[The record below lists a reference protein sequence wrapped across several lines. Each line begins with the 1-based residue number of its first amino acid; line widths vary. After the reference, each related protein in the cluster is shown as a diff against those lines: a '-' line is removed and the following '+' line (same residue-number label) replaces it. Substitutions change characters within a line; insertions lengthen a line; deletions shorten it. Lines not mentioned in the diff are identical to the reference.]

1 MKRGYYNSTG
11 DRGKKTGNNS
21 KPNRQ
26 EHTVARP
33 DFSRKYKEIEDPY
46 GMDKV
51 ERRRG
56 PGPSRPANAYVTR
69 EQYSASRP
77 QGDEKPS
84 RPKKQRRPVRVSSAE
99 EQSNVTSQRVAPSSV
114 HRANQIHRP
123 ARPNTY
129 NGRSTLMV
137 DDEDRER
144 QYVYDSQAMDT
155 SAVAASNGSGHRK
168 LIIAGICGA
177 LLIVLIAVIGVSSY
191 RRAHSDAKKTLYFWA
206 DCTNDPAMEQYLID
220 ITQAYNSQQDKVKVE
235 LKTRFN
241 DYTATITYRYREKT
255 KPNTGSAPDIN
266 LVYGQ
271 TMKDMLD
278 IGNIYDLSVDMKDAG
293 YNYTAMFEG
302 LMIENVNVSEGAVYA
317 LPYMVNTYATVF
329 NVDLF
334 SEIGVNVQDIP
345 CTVEGLLAMNGNFS
359 ALSSEER
366 GTVYG
371 LALPTNDPA
380 EWLFTI
386 TQIGKAHGVDTFD
399 YSTLTRKY
407 TALTDLVTQLTDSSR
422 IPLKGVGTYEEMVE
436 KFAKGQIAAIMVDY
450 DTLRDKLQQE
460 NSKFAIKT
468 SRVLEYL
475 PFVQPEAADLYS
487 VTYVE
492 INKSSNNKEE
502 AYDFLMYLLRNDNMS
517 QLYKDTGNI
526 PANWNSLEYQPPTDQ
541 TLESFYAFSNRV
553 RLPEPMGSA
562 SEGMTVGEMFVQI
575 RDGLLS
581 PEKALTTLQDQ
592 ENESIK
598 QAVRSERIKADDYTI
613 YYEFYKE

>member
-1 MKRGYYNSTG
+1 M
-11 DRGKKTGNNS
+11 
-21 KPNRQ
+21 
-26 EHTVARP
+26 ARP

-46 GMDKV
+46 GMDRI

-56 PGPSRPANAYVTR
+56 PGPSRPANSFVTR
-69 EQYSASRP
+69 EQYSAGRS
-77 QGDEKPS
+77 QGVTGTS
-84 RPKKQRRPVRVSSAE
+84 RPKKQRRPVRAPQAE
-99 EQSNVTSQRVAPSSV
+99 EQVNAPNQRVAPSSV

-129 NGRSTLMV
+129 GVNSTIMV

-144 QYVYDSQAMDT
+144 QYVNDSQAMDT
-155 SAVAASNGSGHRK
+155 SAVAKSEGSGSRK
-168 LIIAGICGA
+168 WIIVGIFAA
-177 LLIVLIAVIGVSSY
+177 LLIVLITVIGVSSY
-191 RRAHSDAKKTLYFWA
+191 RRAHSNTLKTLYFWA
-206 DCTNDPAMEQYLID
+206 DCTNDPAMEKYLTD
-220 ITQAYNSQQDKVKVE
+220 ITQAYNNKQDKVKVE

-271 TMKDMLD
+271 TMKDMLE
-278 IGNIYDLSVDMKDAG
+278 IGNIYDLSADMKDKG
-293 YNYTAMFEG
+293 YNYAAMFDG

-317 LPYMVNTYATVF
+317 LPYMVNTYATVY

-334 SEIGVNVQDIP
+334 SEINVNAQDIP
-345 CTVEGLLAMNGNFS
+345 CTVEGLLAMTGNFD
-359 ALSSEER
+359 ALSTEER
-366 GTVYG
+366 GKVYG

-386 TQIGKAHGVDTFD
+386 TQIGRAHGVDTFD

-407 TALTDLVTQLTDSSR
+407 TALTDLVTQLTDSSK
-422 IPLKGVGTYEEMVE
+422 IPLKDVGTYQEMVE

-450 DTLRDKLQQE
+450 NTLRDKLQQE
-460 NSKFAIKT
+460 ESKFTIKT

-475 PFVQPEAADLYS
+475 PFVQPQAADLYS

-502 AYDFLMYLLRNDNMS
+502 AYDFLMYLLQNDNMS

-526 PANWNSLEYQPPTDQ
+526 PANWNSLEYQPPTDP
-541 TLESFYAFSNRV
+541 TMEAFFEFSNRV

-562 SEGMTVGEMFVQI
+562 SQGMTVGEMFIQI

-613 YYEFYKE
+613 YYEFYKD